1 MTTPSFDAV
10 LAALEAAPLQDQS
23 NGYHTPR
30 LIELDAAL
38 ADVAVTDFEVSAPA
52 GLITVRRYLPTAKPA
67 VTAIVWAHGGAWVG
81 GSIEMPEA
89 HWVGLSLASR
99 GIIVYSVDYHL
110 SLRGITFPVPSDD
123 LLAGYEWA
131 LSDLPTT
138 GIGNDAL
145 HLGGASAGGNLAA
158 GVAKR
163 LAQRNTAPASV
174 VLAYPA
180 IHSELPD
187 PSTELA
193 QSLAR
198 AGIADL
204 MPGLFAF
211 TAQQFAGGAGV
222 HDEIAFPGNGAVP
235 AGHAPTM
242 VLNADADPLRASGER
257 YADQLRD
264 AGVRVEV
271 EHVLGSQHGFLN
283 EPESDH
289 GGPGIARIADW
300 LLN

>member
-10 LAALEAAPLQDQS
+10 LTAMEAAPPQDQS
-23 NGYHTPR
+23 NGYDTAR
-30 LIELDAAL
+30 LVELDAAL
-38 ADVAVTDFEVSAPA
+38 ADVAVTDFEISAPA

-67 VTAIVWAHGGAWVG
+67 LTGIVWAHGGAWVG
-81 GSIEMPEA
+81 GSLEMPES
-89 HWVGLSLASR
+89 HWLGLALASR
-99 GIIVYSVDYHL
+99 GVAVYSVDYHV

-123 LLAGYEWA
+123 LLAAYEWA
-131 LSDLPTT
+131 LPDLPTA
-138 GIGNDAL
+138 GVASGAL

-163 LAQRNTAPASV
+163 LAERGTAPASV

-180 IHSELPD
+180 IHAELPA
-187 PSTELA
+187 PSAELA
-193 QSLAR
+193 ESLAR
-198 AGIADL
+198 AEIADL

-211 TAQQFAGGAGV
+211 TAQHFAGEAGV
-222 HDEIAFPGNGAVP
+222 DHEIAFPGNGAVP
-235 AGHAPTM
+235 AGHAPTL

-271 EHVLGSQHGFLN
+271 EHLPGSQHGFLN

-289 GGPGIARIADW
+289 AGPGIARIADW
-300 LLN
+300 LLS